1 MDPQP
6 VPPAGH
12 PIRGV
17 IFDLHATLL
26 HAGDPADWFDAAT
39 ALLAEDPTRG
49 GRYPADPEGGAGQ
62 ALPDLGQL
70 APFAQ
75 RIWDHARRIDPA
87 SERDLSP
94 QQHRAVFDRLVE
106 DLGIIPAP
114 LADALY
120 VTMLDQWDAY
130 EEAGP
135 VLATLRQRGV
145 RTAVLSN
152 IGLDPRPAIERAGLV
167 GLYDAEVFSF
177 EVGTVKPDPAIF
189 QIAADALG
197 LMPRDLLMVGDS
209 VEDDTGAAHLG
220 MRTLILPRNLGT
232 THGLEQVLRLVG

>member
-1 MDPQP
+1 MDPLP
-6 VPPAGH
+6 APAAGH

-26 HAGDPADWFDAAT
+26 HAGDPVAWFQAAM

-49 GRYPADPEGGAGQ
+49 GRYPTGPADGSGRPLPSPDQ
-62 ALPDLGQL
+62 LSTVALQ
-70 APFAQ
+70 
-75 RIWDHARRIDPA
+75 IWEHARQIDPD

-94 QQHRAVFDRLVE
+94 QQHRAVYDRLVAH
-106 DLGIIPAP
+106 LGIVPDP

-120 VTMLDQWDAY
+120 VTMPDQWGAY
-130 EEAGP
+130 EEAAD
-135 VLATLRQRGV
+135 VLVALRRRGV

-152 IGLDPRPAIERAGLV
+152 VGIDPRPALARCGLT

-189 QIAADALG
+189 QMAADALD
-197 LMPRDLLMVGDS
+197 LTPRELLMVGDS
-209 VEDDTGAAHLG
+209 PEDDAGAAHLG
-220 MRTLILPRNLGT
+220 MRTLILPRNAGT